1 MIQTI
6 RSPIYDPTS
15 SLPDLTGKVALVTGS
30 NSPIGIGWNI
40 ANQLALKGAKV
51 YVHGRTLEKAR
62 AGIAAILRQG
72 SDLSNT
78 RKVAVNQLEP
88 FVVDLGDLKA
98 VRDTAVTFVEKEARL
113 DILVHNAMAWVL
125 DFNSAFII
133 SDNNSLAYDSELD
146 EYGISPSMTIN
157 HIAPFLLTLELL
169 PLMKS
174 TARSHP
180 GVRIVTLSS
189 VAHTFT
195 TSGVRYDSL
204 SSVNDN
210 LGESADVLKRYAYS
224 KLANVLFAKELQRKL
239 DKAGIQAVS
248 VSVHP
253 GNVKTGGIFCIRSML
268 MFYLPP
274 FSDGAL
280 KYFGPEAF
288 SKLEGHLEPLQG
300 ALAPLFA
307 AAATEVWTE
316 RDGGKDK
323 LNWTGA
329 YVMPYGVPSPV
340 DESEAAKD
348 PKLAKELWETTEKI
362 LAENVGISVSF

>member
-1 MIQTI
+1 MEQII
-6 RSPIYDPTS
+6 RSPIYDPS
-15 SLPDLTGKVALVTGS
+15 ISLPDLTGKVALVTGS

-62 AGIAAILRQG
+62 AGIAAILSQG
-72 SDLSNT
+72 SNT
-78 RKVAVNQLEP
+78 KVAVNQLEP

-98 VRDTAVTFVEKEARL
+98 VRDTAVAFAAREARL
-113 DILVHNAMAWVL
+113 DILVHNAMA
-125 DFNSAFII
+125 
-133 SDNNSLAYDSELD
+133 LAHDPDLN
-146 EYGISPSMTIN
+146 EYGISTSMTIN
-157 HIAPFLLTLELL
+157 LLT
-169 PLMKS
+169 P
-174 TARSHP
+174 
-180 GVRIVTLSS
+180 LSS
-189 VAHTFT
+189 VAHTFVT
-195 TSGVRYDSL
+195 PDVRYDSL
-204 SSVNDN
+204 RSFNDN
-210 LGESADVLKRYAYS
+210 LGERADVLKRYAYS

-239 DKAGIQAVS
+239 DEAGVQAIS

-253 GNVKTGGIFCIRSML
+253 GNVKT
-268 MFYLPP
+268 
-274 FSDGAL
+274 DGASR
-280 KYFGPEAF
+280 YFGPENI
-288 SKLEGHLEPLQG
+288 SMLEHHLEPLQG

-340 DESEAAKD
+340 DEAEAAKD

>member
-1 MIQTI
+1 MEQII
-6 RSPIYDPTS
+6 RSPIYDPSS

-62 AGIAAILRQG
+62 AGIAAILSQLG
-72 SDLSNT
+72 SNSSNA
-78 RKVAVNQLEP
+78 KVAASRLEP

-98 VRDTAVTFVEKEARL
+98 VRDTAVAFVEREARL
-113 DILVHNAMAWVL
+113 DILVHNAMT
-125 DFNSAFII
+125 
-133 SDNNSLAYDSELD
+133 LAQVPELD
-146 EYGISPSMTIN
+146 EYGIAKSMTIN

-174 TARSHP
+174 TAQSHP

-253 GNVKTGGIFCIRSML
+253 GNVKT
-268 MFYLPP
+268 
-274 FSDGAL
+274 DGAL

-329 YVMPYGVPSPV
+329 YVMPYGIPSPV
-340 DESEAAKD
+340 DEAEAAKD